1 MKTNFINFQDLNRK
15 KFPGSMYPSEV
26 YSFIYLLNKNKI
38 DLVIESGRQ
47 YGYSTYFIGKYCNL
61 NNIKFYS
68 IDLNIDKKIV
78 FLSKKTLSKIKIE
91 YVDGNFFFVIKEILY
106 TNKYKKIALLVDGP
120 KGLFTFCYCY
130 SLLINYKN
138 LKFVFFD
145 NFLKHSNNFFKFCL
159 FKKINNFHDLRYP
172 LNIRNKLIYI
182 NNKNRIHNSTKN
194 TDNDFS
200 FIFKYD
206 LNLSYFSL
214 FFSQLII
221 FYIFLKLEISR
232 IIKSYISF
240 RS

>member
-1 MKTNFINFQDLNRK
+1 MKINFLSFQDLNRK
-15 KFPGSMYPSEV
+15 KFPGSMDPSEV
-26 YSFIYLLNKNKI
+26 YSFIYLLKKNKI

-47 YGYSTYFIGKYCNL
+47 YGYSTYFIGKYCNI

-68 IDLNIDKKIV
+68 IDSNTDKKIT
-78 FLSKKTLSKIKIE
+78 FLSKKTLSKIKIK
-91 YVDGNFFFVIKEILY
+91 YVVSNFFFVIRKILDTY
-106 TNKYKKIALLVDGP
+106 KYKKIALLVDGP
-120 KGLFTFCYCY
+120 KGLFAFCYCY

-145 NFLKHSNNFFKFCL
+145 NFLKSSNNFFKFLL
-159 FKKINNFHDLRYP
+159 FKKINNFRDLRYP
-172 LNIRNKLIYI
+172 LNIRNKLIYF

-194 TDNDFS
+194 KDNDFS

-221 FYIFLKLEISR
+221 IYSFLRLKRSR
-232 IIKSYISF
+232 ITRSYLNF